1 MAFVQIGSWEAARG
15 ILKRGELVRRLLI
28 IIMLAM
34 AAPFIDQD
42 RSRGMQ
48 EDILKVEK
56 EFGQAIIKNDSEAI
70 GRFLADDWIIIDR
83 RWRHS

>member
-1 MAFVQIGSWEAARG
+1 
-15 ILKRGELVRRLLI
+15 
-28 IIMLAM
+28 MLAM
-34 AAPFIDQD
+34 AAPFIGQD

-48 EDILKVEK
+48 EEILKVEK
-56 EFGQAIIKNDSEAI
+56 EFGQAITKNDPEAI